1 MDVLLSFEACERQK
15 CANISEACATL
26 YDIKQFSVNS
36 RAENSK
42 IVLNFTGDTK
52 LTFNENNSELMHMLY
67 FMIPNYQSIG
77 RNRHLTLW
85 LKLCVRVCVCVCVC
99 VWEGGGGGERWK

>member
-1 MDVLLSFEACERQK
+1 MDIYLSFEACERQM
-15 CANISEACATL
+15 CVNISEACATL

-52 LTFNENNSELMHMLY
+52 LTFKGNNSELTKCIML
-67 FMIPNYQSIG
+67 
-77 RNRHLTLW
+77 
-85 LKLCVRVCVCVCVC
+85 
-99 VWEGGGGGERWK
+99 

>member
-1 MDVLLSFEACERQK
+1 MDVYLSFEACERQK
-15 CANISEACATL
+15 CANISETCATL
-26 YDIKQFSVNS
+26 YEIKQFSVNS
-36 RAENSK
+36 QAENSK

-85 LKLCVRVCVCVCVC
+85 LKLVCVFF
-99 VWEGGGGGERWK
+99 GGGGGGGGDGNSRG